1 LIINYLEVPSLRVF
15 INITSQV
22 EQCLEESGIQEGLV
36 LCKAYLIRI
45 NVKMREADHK
55 QADWSTEEVFKLVPL
70 QERDVKIMEQP
81 ANMPGLYEH
90 HPDYDVP
97 VPNPDGDKLT
107 IEDFLTPNAEFKT
120 RV

>member
-1 LIINYLEVPSLRVF
+1 MPSLRVF

-55 QADWSTEEVFKLVPL
+55 